1 MSTASTRPGR
11 TAGTA
16 TCSWTASEC
25 TTMRPPV
32 RDLTL
37 LLAHTLTYSP
47 SHPLTQAHLF
57 THSHAQPSRSP
68 IQPLTLHT
76 LTHSHTHR
84 FTHSHA
90 HPFTQS
96 PIITF
101 THSTSHPSTHSPI
114 HTLTPSH
121 SHPFT
126 LTHSFRYSSLLKRIF
141 LGIRR

>member
-47 SHPLTQAHLF
+47 SHPLTR
-57 THSHAQPSRSP
+57 SHK
-68 IQPLTLHT
+68 LTY
-76 LTHSHTHR
+76 SHTH
-84 FTHSHA
+84 TLSLHV
-90 HPFTQS
+90 HPFNLS
-96 PIITF
+96 PF
-101 THSTSHPSTHSPI
+101 THSPI
-114 HTLTPSH
+114 HTLTGSPIH
-121 SHPFT
+121 T
-126 LTHSFRYSSLLKRIF
+126 LTHSLSHLLSRSPIQPLIHPHTHLF
-141 LGIRR
+141 THSPLHTLTHLLSPIRFVIPLC